1 MDNGRAGQEFQV
13 LTLVTPLASPQAAES
28 PIQFTSAYLNV
39 ISVAV
44 HTTNPPTL
52 GLCRYVFYRWTTLVF
67 AIAVGRT
74 GIKVVKECAVV
85 TRVGVSLVSIY
96 PEREKRD
103 LAVRCHTL
111 RRLGKL
117 ELALLGF
124 ANN

>member
-1 MDNGRAGQEFQV
+1 MDSTPCGREFLV
-13 LTLVTPLASPQAAES
+13 ITLVSPLASPQAAES

-85 TRVGVSLVSIY
+85 TRVGVSLVSIH

-103 LAVRCHTL
+103 LVARCHTL
-111 RRLGKL
+111 RRLGAL
-117 ELALLGF
+117 EFALLSF
-124 ANN
+124 VNN